1 MHDNATLLRMQQQQ
15 QQVPSNPAEP
25 GQALTPKPGQADK
38 PQDPRPITP
47 SVIPQPQAPENKSQ
61 PSV

>member
-25 GQALTPKPGQADK
+25 GQADK
-38 PQDPRPITP
+38 PQDPLPITP
-47 SVIPQPQAPENKSQ
+47 SVMPQPQAPENKSQ